1 MSTQEEQTPKV
12 DEVEKVN
19 DNEKVEQKND
29 EEIGKNNKWKRKE
42 SLFFLFSDIDLND
55 PEVEAAAAKIQSA
68 FKFRMKGKKN

>member
-29 EEIGKNNKWKRKE
+29 EEIGKNNNLKRKE

>member
-29 EEIGKNNKWKRKE
+29 EEIGKNN
-42 SLFFLFSDIDLND
+42 N
-55 PEVEAAAAKIQSA
+55 
-68 FKFRMKGKKN
+68 

>member
-29 EEIGKNNKWKRKE
+29 EEIGKIIIE
-42 SLFFLFSDIDLND
+42 
-55 PEVEAAAAKIQSA
+55 
-68 FKFRMKGKKN
+68 KGKKAYFFYFQTLISMIQKWRQLQQKFNQLLSLG